1 MKSVHI
7 ISIMGNQGTFTK
19 RLGQILSSAEIL
31 YHLMYIMFCV
41 LGLCMHPFFYSVL
54 VSYKFD
60 NVRIQSGDQI
70 LMTIVYYL
78 VYDVPFTLF

>member
-19 RLGQILSSAEIL
+19 RLGQILASAEIL

-54 VSYKFD
+54 VSS
-60 NVRIQSGDQI
+60 N
-70 LMTIVYYL
+70 L
-78 VYDVPFTLF
+78 VHCNIYAYESMIT

>member
-19 RLGQILSSAEIL
+19 RLGQILASAEIL

-54 VSYKFD
+54 VNY
-60 NVRIQSGDQI
+60 
-70 LMTIVYYL
+70 TYYINEVKNL
-78 VYDVPFTLF
+78 GQWLNLKI